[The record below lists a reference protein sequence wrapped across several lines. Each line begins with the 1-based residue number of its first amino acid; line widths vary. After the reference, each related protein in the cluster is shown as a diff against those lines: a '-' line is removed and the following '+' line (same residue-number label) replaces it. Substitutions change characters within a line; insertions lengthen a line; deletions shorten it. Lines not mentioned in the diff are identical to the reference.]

1 MALGGERGVKH
12 HLFFSAEKRMMG
24 VIKSESS
31 PLFFFFCFI

>member
-1 MALGGERGVKH
+1 MALGGKEESNTIS
-12 HLFFSAEKRMMG
+12 FFSAEKRMMG